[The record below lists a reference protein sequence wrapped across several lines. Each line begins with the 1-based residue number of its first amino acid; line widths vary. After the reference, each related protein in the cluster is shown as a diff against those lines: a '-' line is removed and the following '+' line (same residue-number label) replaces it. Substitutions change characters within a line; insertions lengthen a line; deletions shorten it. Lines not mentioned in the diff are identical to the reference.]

1 MMLPYSVLAN
11 ILSQHLP
18 LLNLPLARKET
29 IPFKYTNVGIV
40 IFFTLGI
47 QQLTTET

>member
-1 MMLPYSVLAN
+1 MLLFNVPAN
-11 ILSQHLP
+11 IHSQHLP

-40 IFFTLGI
+40 IFSTLGI